1 MTLLHIGVALWCLAH
16 LFPAALSAQRN
27 ALHAKLGEKPYRGL
41 FSLVILA
48 SLVLIVVGWRNTA
61 PTPVY
66 SPLLAPGPF
75 ISVLMLIALFLFF
88 AAKTQ
93 GNVKRIIRH
102 PQMTGV
108 IVWGVAHLLVN
119 GDSRSVALFGSL
131 TVWAILEILLINR
144 REGNRVRPGP
154 APAKADLIPL
164 AIGTIVFAVL
174 ANFHALLFG
183 VPAFP
188 A

>member
-1 MTLLHIGVALWCLAH
+1 MTLLHIGIALWCLAH
-16 LFPAALSAQRN
+16 LFPATLPATRN
-27 ALHAKLGEKPYRGL
+27 ALRARLGDKPYRGL

-48 SLVLIVVGWRNTA
+48 SLVLIVIGWRNTA

-66 SPLLAPGPF
+66 APPLAPGPI
-75 ISVLMLIALFLFF
+75 ISVLMLVALFLFF

-93 GNVKRIIRH
+93 GNVKRVIRH
-102 PQMTGV
+102 PQMSAV
-108 IVWGVAHLLVN
+108 IVWGSTHLLVN

-131 TVWAILEILLINR
+131 TAWAVLEILLINR
-144 REGNRVRPGP
+144 RDGARVRPGP
-154 APAKADLIPL
+154 APARQDLIPL
-164 AIGTIVFAVL
+164 GLGTVVFAVL

-183 VPAFP
+183 MPAFP